1 MVELHR
7 WNANPRCWVMTTS
20 ALVFSLRRILE
31 PNFDAIHTGKNWKRI
46 WVWVPPMKSSIR
58 YMPTPCEV
66 VPPTEISTSTP
77 CEDPARHVD
86 PPPHLNNFLENE
98 LKETLWWEKKLF
110 LWLTCKRCVYFHY
123 RLCFLGGRGPWLLYR
138 TFPLRPPF
146 PSRAFGVFSQNKR
159 RRDEVNNLP
168 SRLVLVV
175 NTAD

>member
-77 CEDPARHVD
+77 CEDPA
-86 PPPHLNNFLENE
+86 HLLTLPLTFWKMSWRKPFLE
-98 LKETLWWEKKLF
+98 WKKGLVF

-123 RLCFLGGRGPWLLYR
+123 RFLLLGNLLDTFFLFPVTRLSAFFRR
-138 TFPLRPPF
+138 TSVEGMKLKF
-146 PSRAFGVFSQNKR
+146 AF
-159 RRDEVNNLP
+159 L
-168 SRLVLVV
+168 LVV